1 MLPSTQGQ
9 TPNNKPSYQTTN
21 PPKKGN
27 GKSFWYGT
35 LSGLVCGVIYQP
47 LEVLKINM
55 IILPDDLFTNK
66 IMRNKTYY
74 G

>member
-1 MLPSTQGQ
+1 MAQ
-9 TPNNKPSYQTTN
+9 QTTQETQTM
-21 PPKKGN
+21 KN
-27 GKSFWYGT
+27 GSLVEESKNNLNSFLYGAF
-35 LSGLVCGVIYQP
+35 SGLVCGVAYQP

>member
-1 MLPSTQGQ
+1 MSS
-9 TPNNKPSYQTTN
+9 NNIQNKNSIVNQSSKEIVN
-21 PPKKGN
+21 KKSN
-27 GKSFWYGT
+27 FNSFLYGAF
-35 LSGLVCGVIYQP
+35 SGLVCGVLYQP

-66 IMRNKTYY
+66 IMRNSTYY

>member
-1 MLPSTQGQ
+1 MI
-9 TPNNKPSYQTTN
+9 PNQNQE
-21 PPKKGN
+21 PKRVPQ
-27 GKSFWYGT
+27 KSLIQESKKNLNSFLYGT
-35 LSGLVCGVIYQP
+35 FSGLVCGVLYQP